1 MKPNYS
7 ERKYIENECCV
18 FRKTKGKYGGLSNMA
33 SGFPLKVNGINIYSS
48 EALYQA
54 CRFPHLPDVQ
64 QEILIQKSPMT
75 AKMKSK
81 PHRKFSRSD
90 WETVN
95 VKIMQW
101 CLKVKLA
108 QNFIKFGLALEETYF
123 KPIVEDS
130 SKDDFWGAKRQK
142 ENKELL
148 VGINAL
154 GRLLMD
160 LREKYFS
167 EDRYSLLLVEPLSI
181 NDFLLLNKPIP
192 IIDERANFI
201 SYLKSK
207 LNIIDYDLRNINEP
221 SDLVKENIENIK
233 TKTVK
238 RRKKTKSINPD
249 VESLFGDVG

>member
-7 ERKYIENECCV
+7 ERKYIETECCL
-18 FRKTKGKYGGLSNMA
+18 FRKTKEKYGGLSNMA
-33 SGFPLKVNGINIYSS
+33 SGFPLKVNGINFYSS

-64 QEILIQKSPMT
+64 QEILNQKSPMT

-238 RRKKTKSINPD
+238 RRKKTKSKNPD